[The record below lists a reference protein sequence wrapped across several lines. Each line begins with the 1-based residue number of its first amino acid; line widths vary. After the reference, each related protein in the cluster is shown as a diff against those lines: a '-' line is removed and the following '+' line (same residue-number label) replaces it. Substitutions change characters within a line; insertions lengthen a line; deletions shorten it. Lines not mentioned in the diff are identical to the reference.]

1 MKETM
6 QISGLPLHPLL
17 VHAVV
22 VLIPLTVVAVLL
34 TQFWPVARRR
44 LGIVTPLAALA
55 VLVLV
60 PITVA
65 AGRSLAGFV
74 GPLPKVQ
81 THQHYGQML
90 LPWVIALFVV
100 AAAQWWWFRWSE
112 RRYPAA
118 SGGIATAAPV
128 LLAAASI
135 VVGLGTL
142 ILVVIIG
149 DTGARAVWGSLLA

>member
-1 MKETM
+1 M

-34 TQFWPVARRR
+34 TQFWPAARRR

-60 PITVA
+60 PLTVA
-65 AGRSLAGFV
+65 AGRSLAELV

-100 AAAQWWWFRWSE
+100 AAAQYAWFRWGVKRNRDS
-112 RRYPAA
+112 RGALAA
-118 SGGIATAAPV
+118 VPV
-128 LLAAASI
+128 LLATASI
-135 VVGLGTL
+135 VVAIGTV
-142 ILVVIIG
+142 ILVVVIG
-149 DTGARAVWGSLLA
+149 DTGARAVWGGLLG

>member
-22 VLIPLTVVAVLL
+22 VLIPLTVAAVLL

-65 AGRSLAGFV
+65 AGRSLAGLV

-90 LPWVIALFVV
+90 LPWVIALFLV
-100 AAAQWWWFRWSE
+100 AAAQWLWFRWGE

-118 SGGIATAAPV
+118 RGGIATAAPA

-135 VVGLGTL
+135 VVGFGTL
-142 ILVVIIG
+142 ILVVVIG
-149 DTGARAVWGSLLA
+149 DTGARAVWGSLLG